1 METEE
6 FSKIKH
12 TDINEVSGCDVLKR
26 EEDVPEEAKLAK
38 KRNHL
43 EEILEV
49 VHNIDK
55 MSKLTQY

>member
-26 EEDVPEEAKLAK
+26 EEGAPEEVKLAK
-38 KRNHL
+38 KRIHL

-55 MSKLTQY
+55 MSKLAQY